1 LGAEVEEGAKTG
13 QAVDIADVEEVAA
26 EAVEG
31 ATSVLVVEAERKA
44 KTVVAAEVAEAAQEA
59 DI

>member
-13 QAVDIADVEEVAA
+13 QAVDGADVAEAA
-26 EAVEG
+26 ETDEG
-31 ATSVLVVEAERKA
+31 ATAVLLVETVGKA
-44 KTVVAAEVAEAAQEA
+44 KTVLAAEVAEAAQEE